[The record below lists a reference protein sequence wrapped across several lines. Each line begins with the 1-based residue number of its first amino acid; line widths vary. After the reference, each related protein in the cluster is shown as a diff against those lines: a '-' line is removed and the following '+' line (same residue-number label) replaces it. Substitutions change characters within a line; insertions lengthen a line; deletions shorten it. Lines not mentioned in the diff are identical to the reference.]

1 MNDYAKGAVEA
12 LAWIQSLTSELERE
26 QDRWER
32 LGREVDKAQNELMSG
47 IAVDFRK
54 RLSLGI

>member
-32 LGREVDKAQNELMSG
+32 LGREVDKAQSELMSG

-54 RLSLGI
+54 RLSMGI